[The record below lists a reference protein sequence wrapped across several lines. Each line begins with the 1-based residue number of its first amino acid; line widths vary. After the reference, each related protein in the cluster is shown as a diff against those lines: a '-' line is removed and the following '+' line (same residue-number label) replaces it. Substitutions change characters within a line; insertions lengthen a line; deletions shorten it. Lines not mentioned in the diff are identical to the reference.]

1 MNRYEVMFQDRAAQ
15 GEGALV
21 PFVMLGDP
29 DPATSLAI
37 IGTLIQHGADALEL
51 GIPFSDPIAD
61 GPVIQRA
68 ALRALAAGATPP
80 RCLDL
85 VREVRASHPDI
96 PIGLLVYAN
105 LVANTEPLDFYQAA
119 KASGVD
125 SVLVADVP
133 SVEAAL
139 FHHAARQAGIAPV
152 LLLPH
157 DADPRT
163 VERVAGMSEGY
174 TYLLGRAG
182 VTGHETQSRRPN
194 PDLLASL
201 EAAGGPPALV
211 GFGIAGPEQVQEVMR
226 SGAAGVIVG
235 SAIVALIERYREE
248 PTSMHSRLGDLVREL
263 KEATTRPLIH
273 ADTRGSILN
282 RMKQT

>member
-1 MNRYEVMFQDRAAQ
+1 MNRYEVMFRDLGAH

-29 DPATSLAI
+29 DEATSLAI
-37 IGTLIQHGADALEL
+37 IESLIRHGADALEL

-61 GPVIQRA
+61 GPVIQRSA
-68 ALRALAAGATPP
+68 SRALAGGATPP

-85 VREVRASHPDI
+85 VREVRARHPDI

-105 LVANTEPLDFYQAA
+105 LVANLEPLDFYHAA

-133 SVEAAL
+133 SVEAAP
-139 FHHAARQAGIAPV
+139 FHRAARQAGVAPV

-157 DADPRT
+157 DADRRT
-163 VERVAGMSEGY
+163 IERVAAMSEGY

-182 VTGHETQSRRPN
+182 VTGHETQSRRPH
-194 PDLLASL
+194 PDLLAML
-201 EAAGGPPALV
+201 EAAGGAPALV
-211 GFGIAGPEQVQEVMR
+211 GFGIAGADQVREVVS
-226 SGAAGVIVG
+226 SGVAGVIVG
-235 SAIVALIERYREE
+235 SAIVALIERHRED
-248 PTSMHSRLGDLVREL
+248 PVNMLRRLGDLVREL
-263 KEATTRPLIH
+263 KEATTRPRIH
-273 ADTRGSILN
+273 ADIADSFLTE
-282 RMKQT
+282 

>member
-1 MNRYEVMFQDRAAQ
+1 MNRYEVMFGELGAQ

-37 IGTLIQHGADALEL
+37 IATLVEHGADALEL

-68 ALRALAAGATPP
+68 ALRALAAGATPAQ
-80 RCLDL
+80 CLDL
-85 VREVRASHPDI
+85 VGQVRAEHPKV

-105 LVANTEPLDFYQAA
+105 LVTNHGLLDFYQAA
-119 KASGVD
+119 RSSGVD

-133 SVEAAL
+133 SVEMAP
-139 FHHAARQAGIAPV
+139 FHQAARQAGVAPV

-157 DADPRT
+157 DADLET
-163 VERVAGMSEGY
+163 VSRVAQMTEGY

-182 VTGHETQSRRPN
+182 VTGHESQSRRPN
-194 PDLLASL
+194 PDLLAAL
-201 EAAGGPPALV
+201 EAAGGAPALV
-211 GFGIAGPEQVQEVMR
+211 GFGIAGPDQVREVMS

-235 SAIVALIERYREE
+235 SAIVALIEQYHEDAAK
-248 PTSMHSRLGDLVREL
+248 MHCRLGGLVREL
-263 KEATTRPLIH
+263 KEATTRPRIH
-273 ADTRGSILN
+273 ADLRGSILN
-282 RMKQT
+282 RTEQI

>member
-1 MNRYEVMFQDRAAQ
+1 MNRYAVMFRELSARS
-15 GEGALV
+15 EGALV

-37 IGTLIQHGADALEL
+37 IRTLVDNGADALEL

-68 ALRALAAGATPP
+68 ALRSLAAGATPP

-85 VREVRASHPDI
+85 VHQVRENYPAL

-105 LVANTEPLDFYQAA
+105 LVDQGPLEFYRTARA
-119 KASGVD
+119 CGVD
-125 SVLVADVP
+125 SLLLADVP
-133 SVEAAL
+133 SLEAAP
-139 FHHAARQAGIAPV
+139 FHEAARQAEVAPV

-157 DADPRT
+157 DADAGT
-163 VERVAGMSEGY
+163 ISRVARMGEGY

-194 PDLLASL
+194 PDLLSSL
-201 EAAGGPPALV
+201 EAAGGAPALV
-211 GFGIAGPEQVQEVMR
+211 GFGIAGPDQVREVMS

-235 SAIVALIERYREE
+235 SAIVALIEQYHED
-248 PTSMHSRLGDLVREL
+248 PTNMHWRLGDLVREL
-263 KEATTRPLIH
+263 KEATTRPRIH
-273 ADTRGSILN
+273 ADFRGSILN
-282 RMKQT
+282 RTGPV

>member
-1 MNRYEVMFQDRAAQ
+1 MNRYAVMFRELGARS
-15 GEGALV
+15 EGALV

-37 IGTLIQHGADALEL
+37 IWTLVDNGADALEL

-68 ALRALAAGATPP
+68 ALRSLAAGATPP

-85 VREVRASHPDI
+85 VRAVRASYPAI

-105 LVANTEPLDFYQAA
+105 LVDQGPLEFYRTARA
-119 KASGVD
+119 CGVD
-125 SVLVADVP
+125 SVLLADVP
-133 SVEAAL
+133 SLEAAP
-139 FHHAARQAGIAPV
+139 FHEAARQAGVAPV

-157 DADPRT
+157 DADAGT
-163 VERVAGMSEGY
+163 ISRVARMGEGY

-194 PDLLASL
+194 PALLSSL
-201 EAAGGPPALV
+201 EAAGGAPALV
-211 GFGIAGPEQVQEVMR
+211 GFGIAGAGQVREVM
-226 SGAAGVIVG
+226 SAGAAGVIVG
-235 SAIVALIERYREE
+235 SAVVAVVEACLAQPRE
-248 PTSMHSRLGDLVREL
+248 MHQRLGELVREL
-263 KEATTRPLIH
+263 KAG
-273 ADTRGSILN
+273 TRGILSSPACGN
-282 RMKQT
+282 GSAPS

>member
-1 MNRYEVMFQDRAAQ
+1 VNRYDVMFRELGAL

-37 IGTLIQHGADALEL
+37 IGTLVEHGADALEL

-85 VREVRASHPDI
+85 VREVRARHPDI

-105 LVANTEPLDFYQAA
+105 LVTNNGPLDFYQAA
-119 KASGVD
+119 RSSGVD

-133 SVEAAL
+133 SVEAAP
-139 FHHAARQAGIAPV
+139 FHQAARQAGVAPV

-157 DADPRT
+157 DADAGT
-163 VERVAGMSEGY
+163 VGRVARMSEGY

-201 EAAGGPPALV
+201 ETAGGPPALV

-235 SAIVALIERYREE
+235 SAIVALIERYHED
-248 PTSMHSRLGDLVREL
+248 PTEMHSRIGDLVREL
-263 KEATTRPLIH
+263 KEGTTRPRIH
-273 ADTRGSILN
+273 ADIADSFLTE
-282 RMKQT
+282 